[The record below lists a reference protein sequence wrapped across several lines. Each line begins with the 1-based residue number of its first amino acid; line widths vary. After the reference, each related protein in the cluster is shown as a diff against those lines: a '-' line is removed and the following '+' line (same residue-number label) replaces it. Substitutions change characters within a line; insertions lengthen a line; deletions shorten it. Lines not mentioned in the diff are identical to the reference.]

1 MIDFLNKIL
10 TSTID
15 KSVEY
20 LNQDIKISTE
30 IGNEKLT
37 LDTLKTIK
45 HSSLI
50 STLGSME
57 VDIAIGFDDLLF
69 ETLVKHFLND
79 EEVADDKIVELN
91 KSISCEIINIIVGK
105 ATANYVDNTTLNI
118 TPSLFIGTMPAVFN
132 DQDNNYETA
141 IINTKFGKMAIL
153 VNHKK
158 SQKASCDV
166 KYERLKVLIVDDSLI
181 VRKNM
186 NKLLIMLNQEVIG
199 EAKNGQEAVSMC
211 RALTPDLITMDITM
225 PDMDGITAVKKIREF
240 DKNVKIIMSTS
251 HGQEKMVLDSVKAGA
266 KGYILKPLTKEKLMY
281 SLKKI
286 FPNFY
291 FATNTNVECSNEDLE
306 NIPVILDDL

>member
-10 TSTID
+10 TSTVD

-20 LNQDIKISTE
+20 LNQDIKISAE
-30 IGNEKLT
+30 KGNEKLT

-69 ETLVKHFLND
+69 ETLVKHFLNE
-79 EEVADDKIVELN
+79 EEVADDKAVELK

-105 ATANYVDNTTLNI
+105 ATVNYVDNTTLHI
-118 TPSLFIGTMPAVFN
+118 TPSLFIDKMPSIFN
-132 DQDNNYETA
+132 DTDYNHDTA
-141 IINTKFGKMAIL
+141 IINTQFGKMAIL
-153 VNHKK
+153 VSHKK

-166 KYERLKVLIVDDSLI
+166 KYGSLKVLIVDDSLI

-186 NKLLIMLNQEVIG
+186 NKLLIMLNQDVIG
-199 EAKNGQEAVSMC
+199 EAKDGQEAVSMC
-211 RALTPDLITMDITM
+211 RTLKPDLITMDITM

-240 DKNVKIIMSTS
+240 DKDVKIIMSTS
-251 HGQEKMVLDSVKAGA
+251 HGQEKMVLDSIKAGA
-266 KGYILKPLTKEKLMY
+266 KGYILKPLTKEKLIC

-286 FPNFY
+286 FPDFY
-291 FATNTNVECSNEDLE
+291 FASSVNKKCTNEDLE
-306 NIPVILDDL
+306 HMPLNLDDF